1 MSVAETV
8 APAHKPRPPEAPR
21 HLRLVGNEEY
31 AAIQRRRR
39 MRVGGVV
46 LAASVILL
54 LFAAVAMHV
63 VLAQNQF
70 RLNQIQAQ
78 AAAQQAKYLQLRLAV
93 DRLSSPQRIIGTAEG
108 RLGMVPPPTVTFLN
122 PSSATAGRAPAK
134 TATLSGPAPATP
146 PPGWSTIKP
155 QLVASP

>member
-1 MSVAETV
+1 V
-8 APAHKPRPPEAPR
+8 
-21 HLRLVGNEEY
+21 VGAEEY

-39 MRVGGVV
+39 MRLGGVV

-70 RLNQIQAQ
+70 RLNQLEAQ
-78 AAAQQAKYLQLRLAV
+78 AAAQQAKYQQLRLNV

-108 RLGMVPPPTVTFLN
+108 KLAMVPPASVTFLN
-122 PSSATAGRAPAK
+122 PSSATTGAAPASK
-134 TATLSGPAPATP
+134 VAPSGPAPATP